1 MLMPGRK
8 YSIANTNYRYGFN
21 GKELDREDPI
31 QYDYGFRIYDPRLGK
46 FKSIDPL
53 TKSYPWLTPYQFSG
67 NSPIRFID
75 LDGAEI
81 FDPLTKWF
89 ATDAAITITTKP
101 KSGKAKV
108 YGTIMG
114 VAGSVEGAVQ
124 GAIRPW
130 QSAKALVRMAS
141 QSPIQNAIDYG
152 LGMSQKYGDLPEP
165 VQNYAVFGNV
175 GTDMLMTASAFKDI
189 VKPSSIVETSLRN
202 DGIAAKLLNEREQLA
217 KNWGIHSDFVNFT
230 KKVYSETQTKGE
242 TLYQYRIPGT
252 QAGSYFVK
260 SLDIKPEDVGLLSS
274 EYTEV
279 YKVTVNKSTES
290 LITTHI
296 ENAKY
301 WRDNTTTLEGG
312 GQQIFSPE
320 LKSNATFEKINS
332 NGN

>member
-21 GKELDREDPI
+21 GKELDKDPV

-89 ATDAAITITTKP
+89 MTDAAITITTKP

-124 GAIRPW
+124 GAIHPW

-141 QSPIQNAIDYG
+141 QSPIQNAVDYG
-152 LGMSQKYGDLPEP
+152 LGMSQKYGGLPEP

-175 GTDMLMTASAFKDI
+175 TGDVLLTATAFKGI
-189 VKPSSIVETSLRN
+189 AKPSSALATTLDESTAAAKAIGISFGDKTVPIYRGGSSFELKPGEYRITPNGKYPARGISLDANPENAAKFGGAYQIVSIPDELEIIHTPSKN
-202 DGIAAKLLNEREQLA
+202 NPAHFDIIPKDTKTTTVDFQKLLNQIVTKPA
-217 KNWGIHSDFVNFT
+217 K
-230 KKVYSETQTKGE
+230 
-242 TLYQYRIPGT
+242 
-252 QAGSYFVK
+252 
-260 SLDIKPEDVGLLSS
+260 
-274 EYTEV
+274 
-279 YKVTVNKSTES
+279 
-290 LITTHI
+290 
-296 ENAKY
+296 
-301 WRDNTTTLEGG
+301 
-312 GQQIFSPE
+312 
-320 LKSNATFEKINS
+320 EK
-332 NGN
+332 